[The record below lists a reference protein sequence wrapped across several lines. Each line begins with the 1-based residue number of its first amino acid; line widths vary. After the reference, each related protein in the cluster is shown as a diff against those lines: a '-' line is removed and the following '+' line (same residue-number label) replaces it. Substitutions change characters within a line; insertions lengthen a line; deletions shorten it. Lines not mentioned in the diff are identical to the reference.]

1 MLTGKT
7 VGGGNANSY
16 RCGPVVACRNAS
28 VGSVGPS
35 EAGKRVWRC
44 CEARSVTVRGTYGFG
59 LRCQSDDLTAI
70 LLAPEAITFD
80 DAQRFKQLS
89 PIMLLRIDNGEVL
102 ELDALVES
110 SEGQLRVGAAID
122 VATAHDIAKA
132 RRRVAAALSL
142 QGKQYHEHQFGVSG
156 SSRAVG
162 QMLKGCNLPQP

>member
-1 MLTGKT
+1 MRTAIAAGLLVLVATPASAQWVHQKQESAF
-7 VGGGNANSY
+7 GGAAKH
-16 RCGPVVACRNAS
+16 VA
-28 VGSVGPS
+28 
-35 EAGKRVWRC
+35 
-44 CEARSVTVRGTYGFG
+44 VTVRGTYGFG
-59 LRCQSDDLTAI
+59 LRCQSDELTAI

-122 VATAHDIAKA
+122 VATAHNIAKA

-156 SSRAVG
+156 SGRAVG
-162 QMLKGCNLPQP
+162 QMLKGCGLPQP